1 MAKIS
6 APPILVRLR
15 EPADMAAA
23 IPHLV
28 GFHPEESLVV
38 ISLRGTRKRIGLT
51 MRFDLAPP
59 SLDERVAEEIAI
71 RLAADKAEFALLA
84 CCTAEVPDVGPHPRT
99 ELIRRTT
106 IALRERGIEMLEA
119 LLVRDGR
126 WWSYKCDDPD
136 CCPPDGG
143 EIPEAID
150 IAAAHAMTGRA
161 LLPSRDALRDRIK
174 PVEFVARRAME
185 QALDRANGEMVDHFV
200 AHGYQRPCLDTV
212 DLLRSLV
219 TRFSDPR
226 TAALTDEEAAR
237 VIAGV
242 EYIPTRDVVFAAG
255 LDLDLDV
262 VRELFIELSRRA
274 VPPHE
279 APTCTLLAG
288 FAYAGGNGGLA
299 NIALD
304 RAMEAD
310 PAYSLAQLINEA
322 LYRQVPPALMRKAW
336 REATKELTHK
346 PVREKNRKKAV

>member
-1 MAKIS
+1 MPKTS
-6 APPILVRLR
+6 SPPILVRLSH
-15 EPADMAAA
+15 PAEMAAA

-38 ISLRGTRKRIGLT
+38 VSLRGTRKRIGLT

-71 RLAADKAEFALLA
+71 RLAADNAEFALLA

-99 ELIRRTT
+99 ELIQRTT
-106 IALRERGIEMLEA
+106 LAMRERGIELLEA
-119 LLVRDGR
+119 VLIRDGR
-126 WWSYKCDDPD
+126 WWSYRCDDPD
-136 CCPPDGG
+136 CCPAEGG
-143 EIPEAID
+143 EIPEAVD

-174 PVEFVARRAME
+174 PVDFVARRAME
-185 QALDRANGEMVDHFV
+185 QALDRANCEMVDHFV
-200 AHGYQRPCLDTV
+200 AHGYQRPCLATV

-226 TAALTDEEAAR
+226 TAALSDEEAAR
-237 VIAGV
+237 LIAGV
-242 EYIPTRDVVFAAG
+242 EHIPTRDVVFAAG

-262 VRELFIELSRRA
+262 VRELFIALSRRA

-288 FAYAGGNGGLA
+288 FAYADGNGGLA
-299 NIALD
+299 NVALD
-304 RAMEAD
+304 RALQSD
-310 PAYSLAQLINEA
+310 PSYSLAQLISEA
-322 LYRQVPPALMRKAW
+322 LYRQVSPSLMRQAW
-336 REATKELTHK
+336 RDAAKELTHK
-346 PVREKNRKKAV
+346 PVRAKKRKKAV